1 MSRNLRNNPKPRY
14 LRMSSTQVKEEDV
27 VRQLATE
34 IRILEGSIGLLQ
46 SRLDI
51 VRAAINEVTLA
62 HNTLEGVAKL
72 QNGESTLVP
81 VGAGSYI
88 RMKLEDSKK
97 LIMGVGAGVAIEKDA
112 DSCVT
117 ELKARLEELERAR
130 TSLQQQLEQTGAR
143 YQQDRDALEDI
154 LRQQNAPRT
163 R

>member
-1 MSRNLRNNPKPRY
+1 MNNPKPRH
-14 LRMSSTQVKEEDV
+14 REMSSTQVKEEDV

-34 IRILEGSIGLLQ
+34 IRILEGSISLLQ
-46 SRLDI
+46 SRLEI

-72 QNGESTLVP
+72 QKGESTLVP

-88 RMKLEDSKK
+88 RMQLEDSKK
-97 LIMGVGAGVAIEKDA
+97 LIMGVGAGVAVEKDV

-143 YQQDRDALEDI
+143 YQQDRDALEDM
-154 LRQQNAPRT
+154 LRQQEAPRT